1 MSFGIALSGLAA
13 ASAEL
18 EVVGNNIANANTNG
32 FKQSRAEFADVLT
45 STQVTSASGLVGSG
59 VRLTSTDQLFDKGP
73 TEFTGRSLDLSIDG
87 DGFFVLNDGG
97 TRSYTRN
104 GQLHIDKDGFLV
116 NSQNSR
122 VMSFGVDAAGAV
134 SGILSDTQIQN
145 ISNSPQMTS
154 RLDVGLNL
162 DSSES
167 SPAAPFV
174 TGFTSTDAAP
184 DPSTYNRSA
193 PLTVFD
199 SLGASHIMTMYYVKT
214 ATPNTW
220 EVHVAVDGNY
230 VDADTATAGAGPQ
243 TLTFDTAGNLISP
256 AGGVFTTEAFVPV
269 AGSTTPQPITLDLST
284 TTQFGSAFTVNTL
297 RQDGYAS
304 GQLEG
309 VSVSDDG
316 VLFANFDNGQSQVLG
331 QLAIANFSSPQGLGQ
346 LGSTTWSETFK
357 SGAPTIGTPG
367 ATSVASISAGTLENS
382 NVDLTEML
390 VNLITAQR
398 NFQANAKTIE
408 TEDAITQ
415 TIINI

>member
-32 FKQSRAEFADVLT
+32 FKRSRAEFSDVLT
-45 STQVTSASGLVGSG
+45 STQVTSSTSAVGSG
-59 VRLTSTDQLFDKGP
+59 VRLSSTNQLFDKGP
-73 TEFTGRSLDLSIDG
+73 TEFTGNSLDLAIDG

-97 TRSYTRN
+97 TRAFTRN
-104 GQLHIDKDGFLV
+104 GQFQIDKDGFLT
-116 NSQNSR
+116 NSQNTR
-122 VMSFGVDAAGAV
+122 VMSFGVDGSGDI
-134 SGILSDTQIQN
+134 SGILGDTQIQN
-145 ISNSPQMTS
+145 ISNSPQMTA

-162 DSSES
+162 DSSEAV
-167 SPAAPFV
+167 PAAPFV
-174 TGFTSTDAAP
+174 TGFTATDPAP

-193 PLTVFD
+193 PITIFD
-199 SLGASHIMTMYYVKT
+199 SLGTSHVMTKYYVKS
-214 ATPNTW
+214 ATPNNW
-220 EVHVAVDGNY
+220 DVHIAVDGNY
-230 VDADTATAGAGPQ
+230 IDADPAVAGAGPQ
-243 TLTFDTAGNLISP
+243 TLTFDTSGNLTAP
-256 AGGVFTTEAFVPV
+256 AGGVFTTEPFVPV
-269 AGSTTPQPITLDLST
+269 PGSTLPQPITLDFST
-284 TTQFGSAFTVNTL
+284 TTQFGSRFTVNTL

-309 VSVSDDG
+309 VSVADDG

-331 QLAIANFSSPQGLGQ
+331 QIAIANFSAPQGLGQ
-346 LGSTTWSETFK
+346 QGNTTWVETFK

-367 ATSVASISAGTLENS
+367 AASVASISAGTLENS

-408 TEDAITQ
+408 TEDAVTQ